1 MVPADVILMMPRTGQ
16 SLEDQISVLD
26 SSDESDYD
34 DSDDRLLGISA
45 VLANADRIVNTVDE
59 DFGIGN
65 HPSAY
70 TQSKEKLNN
79 GWGPSDLAPDYC
91 FQPPQLHALNFEQ
104 LHFASQGLE
113 TKDGSDEQLE
123 PQLNQWLQDLG
134 LGVECR

>member
-1 MVPADVILMMPRTGQ
+1 MVPADVILMMPHTGQ

-65 HPSAY
+65 PSAY

-91 FQPPQLHALNFEQ
+91 FQPQQLHALNFEQ
-104 LHFASQGLE
+104 LHC
-113 TKDGSDEQLE
+113 DEQLE